1 MSAIN
6 PPTLAALL
14 ANDTEMAIEPTDA
27 RNMRLL
33 RHRLLIPIAVVS
45 ALLLTWMA
53 FAPLAGAVVA
63 PAQIK
68 VDLNRKTV
76 QHQEGGIVR
85 ELLVRDGQEVRA
97 GEPLVVI
104 GDLRGEA
111 ELNLLQDQV
120 REERVR
126 MARAGAEAGLAEH
139 FGVPQEEQSA
149 TAASDYAVRESAL
162 FTARRRTLNEQI
174 EALESQSREAQAQA
188 IALQSQIEA
197 GEESEK
203 LAADE
208 FAMNEKLVRS
218 GYVPTA
224 RILQLKRAM
233 TDYRSKTAES
243 RGQLAVAR
251 QRAADLRERIA
262 QTRNQYRQ
270 QAADELKQSTAKLHE
285 LEERLQPSIDQVER
299 QIVRSPVDGEVMEMR
314 VSGAGEVIAP
324 REPLLDVVPA
334 QARLVVEA
342 RIRPEDINHVQKNAS
357 AQVRLTSFDARTTP
371 LLSGNVT
378 FVSGDRI
385 TSADGRESYFTATV
399 EIDAANLKGH
409 PEIRLQPGMPA
420 ELYVATGTRS
430 LFQYLLRP
438 VTSFALRA
446 MREP

>member
-1 MSAIN
+1 MNVTEA
-6 PPTLAALL
+6 PTFAALL
-14 ANDTEMAIEPTDA
+14 ANDAQVCEPADVKNL
-27 RNMRLL
+27 RQL
-33 RHRLLIPIAVVS
+33 RHRLLIPVAVAV

-53 FAPLAGAVVA
+53 FAPLSGAVVA

-104 GDLRGEA
+104 GDLRGKA
-111 ELNLLQDQV
+111 ELNLLQDEV

-126 MARAGAEAGLAEH
+126 MARAGAEGALADH
-139 FGVPQEEQSA
+139 FAVPQEEKSA
-149 TAASDYAVRESAL
+149 GAASDYAARESAL
-162 FTARRRTLNEQI
+162 FAARRRTLNEQI
-174 EALESQSREAQAQA
+174 EALESEFHEAESQAV
-188 IALQSQIEA
+188 ALQSQIEA
-197 GEESEK
+197 GAESEK
-203 LAADE
+203 LAGDE
-208 FAMNEKLVRS
+208 LAMNEKLVQS
-218 GYVPTA
+218 GFVPTA

-233 TDYRSKTAES
+233 ADYRSKTAES

-251 QRAADLRERIA
+251 QRSADLKERIA

-270 QAADELKQSTAKLHE
+270 QAADELKQSTAKLRE
-285 LEERLQPSIDQVER
+285 LEERLQPSLDQVER

-324 REPLLDVVPA
+324 REPLLDVVPSR
-334 QARLVVEA
+334 ARLVVEA

-378 FVSGDRI
+378 FVSADRI
-385 TSADGRESYFTATV
+385 TSPDGRESYFTATV
-399 EIDAANLKGH
+399 EVDAANLKGH

>member
-1 MSAIN
+1 MSEIEA
-6 PPTLAALL
+6 PTFAALL
-14 ANDTEMAIEPTDA
+14 TSDAQACEPTDV
-27 RNMRLL
+27 RSMRHL
-33 RHRLLIPIAVVS
+33 RHRLLIPVAVAA

-53 FAPLAGAVVA
+53 FAPLSGAVVA

-104 GDLRGEA
+104 GDLRGKA

-120 REERVR
+120 REERIR
-126 MARAGAEAGLAEH
+126 MARAGAEGALADH
-139 FGVPQEEQSA
+139 FAVPLEEKSA
-149 TAASDYAVRESAL
+149 APSDYAVRESAL

-174 EALESQSREAQAQA
+174 EALESESRETESQAM
-188 IALQSQIEA
+188 ALQSQIGA

-203 LAADE
+203 LAQDE
-208 FAMNEKLVRS
+208 LAMNEKLVQS
-218 GYVPTA
+218 GFVPTA

-233 TDYRSKTAES
+233 ADYRSKTAES
-243 RGQLAVAR
+243 RSQLAVAR
-251 QRAADLRERIA
+251 QRAADLKERIA

-270 QAADELKQSTAKLHE
+270 QAADELKQSSAKLRE
-285 LEERLQPSIDQVER
+285 LEERLLPSLDQVER

-324 REPLLDVVPA
+324 REPLLDVVPS

-378 FVSGDRI
+378 FVSADRI
-385 TSADGRESYFTATV
+385 TSSDGRESYFAATV
-399 EIDAANLKGH
+399 EVDAANLKGH
-409 PEIRLQPGMPA
+409 PEIHLQPGMPA

-438 VTSFALRA
+438 ITSFALRA